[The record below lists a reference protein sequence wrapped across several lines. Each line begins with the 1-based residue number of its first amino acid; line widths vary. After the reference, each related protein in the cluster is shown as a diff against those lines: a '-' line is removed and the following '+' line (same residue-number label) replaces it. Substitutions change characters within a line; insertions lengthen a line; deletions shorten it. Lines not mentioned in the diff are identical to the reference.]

1 MFEFVKV
8 AKSLTK
14 IAVLALSVGAVSIT
28 EKVYAG
34 GGTELMQQSF
44 PVPIYK
50 SRTLPIKQEAARVS
64 VGNPSIA
71 DILIMQPTELYILG
85 KQLGSTNILVW
96 DEEDRLVDIIDIEI
110 THDLNGLKEKLYRFL
125 PDESI
130 QVHSSQGQLVIG
142 GQVSNLE
149 KMNMAMD
156 LARGYA
162 VAADTSGNPSSVLN
176 IMSVGGG
183 HQVMLEVTVTEVQRE
198 LARQLDSDF
207 QIISDGSDFL
217 GGIIGGDGV
226 INDKGFFGSYVS
238 GDFIFNFALDA
249 AKQQGLARVLAEP
262 NITALSGQ
270 LAEFL
275 SGGEFPV
282 PVPSRE
288 GTTIEY
294 KSFGVG
300 VKFVPTVLDS
310 GRINLNLN
318 VLVSELS
325 NANSVGIIPEGST
338 SALVTPSIIKR
349 SANSTVELGDGQT
362 IAIAGLL
369 SNTVRE
375 SLDELPGLGEIP
387 ILGQLFSSQEYR
399 NGETELVIL
408 VTPRLVRPIIG
419 DDLILPTDGFVSPDD
434 VEFYLLGEL
443 SQRNLEQQPDT
454 NPNTVVVEADIDSPT
469 TDAGGTQ
476 NKYGHSL

>member
-1 MFEFVKV
+1 M
-8 AKSLTK
+8 ARSHTSLLRHLFSLGF
-14 IAVLALSVGAVSIT
+14 VLAMVMMVT
-28 EKVYAG
+28 PVQAG
-34 GGTELMQQSF
+34 GPTSLQQQSF

-50 SRTLPIKQEAARVS
+50 SRTLPIKHEAARVS
-64 VGNPSIA
+64 VGNPEIA

-125 PDESI
+125 PEELI
-130 QVHSSQGQLVIG
+130 EVHSSQGQLVIG
-142 GQVSNLE
+142 GQVSNTE
-149 KMNMAMD
+149 RMTMAMN
-156 LARGYA
+156 LAQGYA
-162 VAADTSGNPSSVLN
+162 VAADTKGNPSSVLN

-207 QIISDGSDFL
+207 QIISEGSDFI
-217 GGIIGGDGV
+217 GGIIGGDGI

-238 GDFIFNFALDA
+238 GDFLFNFALDA

-262 NITALSGQ
+262 NLTALSGQ
-270 LAEFL
+270 MAEFL

-288 GTTIEY
+288 GTSIEY

-325 NANSVGIIPEGST
+325 NANSVGVIPQGST
-338 SALVTPSIIKR
+338 TALVTPSIIKR
-349 SANSTVELGDGQT
+349 SAASTVELGDGQT

-375 SLDELPGLGEIP
+375 SIDELPGLGEIP
-387 ILGQLFSSQEYR
+387 VLGQLFSSQEYR

-408 VTPRLVRPIIG
+408 VTPRLVRPIVR
-419 DDLILPTDGFVSPDD
+419 DDLVLPTDGFVSPSD
-434 VEFYLLGEL
+434 VGFYLLGEL
-443 SQRNLEQQPDT
+443 SQRQETVQPDT
-454 NPNTVVVEADIDSPT
+454 NPNPTAEVQEPMPT
-469 TDAGGTQ
+469 TDTGGTQ